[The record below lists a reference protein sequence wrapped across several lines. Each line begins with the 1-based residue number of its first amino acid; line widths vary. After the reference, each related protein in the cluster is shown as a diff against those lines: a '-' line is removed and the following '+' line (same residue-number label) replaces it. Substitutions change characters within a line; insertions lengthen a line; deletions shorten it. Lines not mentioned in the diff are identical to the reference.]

1 MKSLIIFVYLFFC
14 MPPNEGGFIHLD
26 KCEQMS
32 HVINSGAVPD
42 TQMIYDFI
50 VLKPLKNN
58 VEYLEWR
65 SELLFDLLKLFPE
78 ETISALTKMK
88 RCDRLLFYQELMHPI
103 HDGIDINQ
111 LYAQLTAKRYNQCK
125 CKRISKEILTVLKSL
140 TSYKTC

>member
-125 CKRISKEILTVLKSL
+125 CKRISKES
-140 TSYKTC
+140 C

>member
-14 MPPNEGGFIHLD
+14 IPPNEGGFIHLD

-58 VEYLEWR
+58 VEYLDGPSWKTQL
-65 SELLFDLLKLFPE
+65 SSLPQ
-78 ETISALTKMK
+78 TKQ
-88 RCDRLLFYQELMHPI
+88 D
-103 HDGIDINQ
+103 
-111 LYAQLTAKRYNQCK
+111 
-125 CKRISKEILTVLKSL
+125 
-140 TSYKTC
+140 